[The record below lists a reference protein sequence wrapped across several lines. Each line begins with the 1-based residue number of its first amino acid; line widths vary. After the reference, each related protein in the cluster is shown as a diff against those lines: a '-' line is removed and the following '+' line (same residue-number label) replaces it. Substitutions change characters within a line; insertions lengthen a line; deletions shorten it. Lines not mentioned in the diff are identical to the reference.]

1 MGPSFRSEHASGSVS
16 TGTMSGV
23 AGTRGC
29 CLAIALSAST
39 ATALIGS
46 QAQQC
51 AEPPSGPK
59 LPSRLV

>member
-1 MGPSFRSEHASGSVS
+1 
-16 TGTMSGV
+16 MSGV